1 MSLLRLDFEN
11 TVLLSRI
18 YLFLSPSPYLV
29 FSFSQSPFLPPS
41 LSVSL
46 SFSLPLCSE
55 GISCPPVNATLWKG
69 TKSKKAALPANTRQ
83 RREACL

>member
-11 TVLLSRI
+11 TVLLSKI

-46 SFSLPLCSE
+46 SLFLSLFALRESAVPL
-55 GISCPPVNATLWKG
+55 
-69 TKSKKAALPANTRQ
+69 
-83 RREACL
+83 